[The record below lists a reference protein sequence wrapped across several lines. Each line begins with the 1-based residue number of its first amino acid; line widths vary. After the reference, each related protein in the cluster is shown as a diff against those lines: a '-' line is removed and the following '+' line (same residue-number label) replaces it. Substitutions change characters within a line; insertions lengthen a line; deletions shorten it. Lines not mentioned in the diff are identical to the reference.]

1 MKRDKWSKTG
11 GQVQRHGQ
19 VRKMDRHKNGTWEKM
34 NNLMN
39 ADEKN
44 KRERN
49 TDKSS
54 DEID

>member
-11 GQVQRHGQ
+11 GQVQRYGQ
-19 VRKMDRHKNGTWEKM
+19 VRKMDTHKNGTREKM

-44 KRERN
+44 KKERN

-54 DEID
+54 DE